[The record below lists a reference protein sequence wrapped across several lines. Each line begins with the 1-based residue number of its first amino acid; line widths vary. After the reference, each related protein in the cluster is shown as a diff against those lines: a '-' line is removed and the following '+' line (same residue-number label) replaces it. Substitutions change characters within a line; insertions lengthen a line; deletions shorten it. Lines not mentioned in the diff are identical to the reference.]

1 MKLSQMVDSRF
12 KPTVEKLMK
21 QPLPIKVA
29 FRLKG
34 SLKKMEEELNKYN
47 ELYKELINRHAN
59 KKEDGSVDLTP
70 DGMVTIPNEQI
81 VLVNKELSDLHSLE
95 IEIDSFTVDE
105 LGKDLVLTV
114 EELLVL
120 EGFILA

>member
-1 MKLSQMVDSRF
+1 MRLSQMVDQRF
-12 KPTVEKLMK
+12 KPTVEKLLK

-34 SLKKMEEELNKYN
+34 SLKKMDEELSKYN
-47 ELYKELINRHAN
+47 ELYKELINRYAN

-70 DGMVTIPNEQI
+70 EGMVTIPNEQI
-81 VLVNKELSDLHSLE
+81 ALVNKELSDLHSVE
-95 IEIDSFTVDE
+95 IDIDSFTVDE

-120 EGFILA
+120 EGFIRA